1 MGAGAGPGAAAG
13 GDLLAL
19 HDLLPD
25 LHLHAA
31 QVAVSRLPRGT
42 VVHAVVQHQI
52 VAVVL
57 IIVVLG
63 HGAVGGGQYGGAL
76 RGRQVYA
83 GAVLG
88 ESAAH
93 PHIVRKVERQRKDN
107 GLRPLAA
114 QCFIHRVHGIV

>member
-1 MGAGAGPGAAAG
+1 M
-13 GDLLAL
+13 
-19 HDLLPD
+19 
-25 LHLHAA
+25 
-31 QVAVSRLPRGT
+31 
-42 VVHAVVQHQI
+42 VQHQI

-93 PHIVRKVERQRKDN
+93 PHIVRKDERQRKDN

-114 QCFIHRVHGIV
+114 QGGIQCTKGIIRLGGNASVDEFLPLLVGRLGAVTLSVIGGKPAR